1 MAQATAPASPGGAAG
16 EHLDEQQ
23 LDTVVASLM
32 QTMRV
37 LKSAPLGTPVEGAC
51 LGVLHTVGSSG
62 PLRPGDLASE
72 VRLDA
77 STVSRH
83 LQVLERLGMVAR
95 ERDADD
101 RRAFRV
107 ATTPLGDSTLTEAA
121 AVRRSLL
128 SGALQ
133 GWSRADVTQLAQLL
147 HRLAEDTSSA
157 ADSLH
162 ATRHIPGERS

>member
-1 MAQATAPASPGGAAG
+1 MAQATAQV
-16 EHLDEQQ
+16 DDRK

-51 LGVLHTVGSSG
+51 LWVLHTVGEQG
-62 PLRPGDLASE
+62 PLRPGDLAGE

-83 LQVLERLGMVAR
+83 LQALERLGMVAR
-95 ERDADD
+95 ERDPDD
-101 RRAFRV
+101 GRAFRV
-107 ATTPLGDSTLTEAA
+107 AATDLGSETLTEAA

-133 GWSRADVTQLAQLL
+133 GWSAADVTQLAQLL
-147 HRLAEDTSSA
+147 HRLAEDTTSA

-162 ATRHIPGERS
+162 TTRHTPGERS